1 MQAVILAGGLGT
13 RLKPFTEI
21 IPKPLLPIGESSVM
35 EIQILSLKRHGI
47 TDIVIATNYRSELV
61 EAYLGDGAKYGVQLS
76 FSREDKPLG
85 TCGPVSLLRDHL
97 REPFFLMNGDILT
110 TLDFAKAMEFGNR
123 VGTELVVMTKEIVVP
138 FHFGKI
144 LSDGD
149 LITGVVEKP
158 DFEFEILAGVYLLR
172 PSLFDL
178 IPCDAYYGMDTLI
191 HDMLAARRPV
201 AKYPIREYWLDIGR
215 VNDYEEAQQ
224 AYREHFSDLKESV
237 DAVTPAP

>member
-1 MQAVILAGGLGT
+1 
-13 RLKPFTEI
+13 
-21 IPKPLLPIGESSVM
+21 
-35 EIQILSLKRHGI
+35 
-47 TDIVIATNYRSELV
+47 
-61 EAYLGDGAKYGVQLS
+61 
-76 FSREDKPLG
+76 
-85 TCGPVSLLRDHL
+85 
-97 REPFFLMNGDILT
+97 MNGDILT

-224 AYREHFSDLKESV
+224 AYHEHFAGLKGASPPV
-237 DAVTPAP
+237 VADP